1 MKITSTRRL
10 FLQGTAITGVAA
22 AVAGCSQKSAEEQK
36 EANKKKNDAAA
47 KEAEKLPST
56 AWDRLDYEQVA
67 DGGTLMIAIGQIPA
81 NWNPSHIDGN
91 EVSTSSVSYWKGY
104 TANVKAD
111 EKGEMSPN
119 PDYVESAEITS
130 ENPQIVTVKFNKK
143 AVWDNDGSPVT
154 VNDLIAEW
162 KALNGENEEYSTVT
176 TQGWESIKEIR
187 AKDDF
192 TAEIEYKTAFP
203 DWLSF
208 TYPSGPKAL
217 FETPQAFN
225 TGYVNDPVPG
235 CGPFTITNIDR
246 NGGVV
251 TLERNDKWWG
261 RAPKLEKVI
270 FKVTTQQNMPQSFAN
285 GEIDIIDIADG
296 DTLGQAKGRKGA
308 QIQRSNGLTWTHL
321 TMNVNGGGGVL
332 KDIEVRKAIFAAVD
346 RNAVGRSVVE
356 PLEAPVVLKDHY
368 VYMPGQEGY
377 EDSFDGELS
386 GDAET
391 DKAKKI
397 LEAAGY
403 ELKGDVYEKDGKPLK
418 FSIVIPAETK
428 SNEDRARQVMTNLN
442 QAGFKVDLKTV
453 PSDKY
458 FTDYILKQ
466 SFDFATFSWQGT
478 LLAEL
483 SSSNTYL
490 PDSNQNYT
498 GFKDEKLNEIN
509 KRLQTELDKDKRRE
523 VANEYSKQVAS
534 GYTVL
539 PFYATPNIT
548 GLKEGLVNIGSAQF
562 ETVDYTAVGYKKGME
577 G

>member
-36 EANKKKNDAAA
+36 EENKKKNDAAA

-56 AWDRLDYEQVA
+56 AWKRLDYDQVA
-67 DGGTLMIAIGQIPA
+67 EGGTLSVAITQIPA
-81 NWNPSHIDGN
+81 NWNPSHVDGN
-91 EVSTSSVSYWKGY
+91 EVSTTDVSKWKGN
-104 TANVKAD
+104 ARNIIAD
-111 EKGEMSPN
+111 ENGQMSPN
-119 PDYVESAEITS
+119 PDYIESAEITS
-130 ENPQIVTVKFNKK
+130 EDPQIVTVKFNQK

-162 KALNGENEEYSTVT
+162 KACNGENEEFAAVT
-176 TQGWESIKEIR
+176 TQGWDSIKEVR

-192 TAEIEYKTAFP
+192 TAEIEYRNPFP

-217 FETPQAFN
+217 FETPEAFN

-235 CGPFTITNIDR
+235 CGPFKITSVDQ

-251 TLERNDKWWG
+251 TMERNDKWWG

-270 FKVTTQQNMPQSFAN
+270 FKVTTQQNMPQAFAN
-285 GEIDIIDIADG
+285 GEIDVIDIQDG

-321 TMNVNGGGGVL
+321 TLNVNAGEGVL
-332 KDIEVRKAIFAAVD
+332 QDIEVRKAIFAAVD
-346 RNAVGRSVVE
+346 RNAVGRTVVE
-356 PLEAPVVLKDHY
+356 PLEAPIVLKNNY

-377 EDSFDGELS
+377 EDSFGDNLS
-386 GDAET
+386 PDADTEG
-391 DKAKKI
+391 AKKI
-397 LEAAGY
+397 LEDAGY
-403 ELKGDVYEKDGKPLK
+403 KLNGKVYEKDGKKLK
-418 FSIVIPAETK
+418 FSIIIPAEAK
-428 SNEDRARQVMTNLN
+428 SNEDRARQIMTNLN
-442 QAGFKVDLKTV
+442 QAGFEIDLKTV

-466 SFDFATFSWQGT
+466 SFDFVTFSWVGT

-490 PDSNQNYT
+490 PNSQQNYT
-498 GFKDEKLNEIN
+498 GFKDEKLTEIN
-509 KRLQTELDKDKRRE
+509 TLLQSELDKDKRRE
-523 VANEYSKQVAS
+523 IANEYSKKVAES
-534 GYTVL
+534 YTVL

-548 GLKEGLVNIGSAQF
+548 GLKEGLVNIGSAQL
-562 ETVDYTAVGYKKGME
+562 ETVDYTAVGYEPGKE

>member
-36 EANKKKNDAAA
+36 NENKKKNDAAA
-47 KEAEKLPST
+47 EEASKLPPT
-56 AWDRLDYEQVA
+56 AWERLDYDKVA
-67 DGGTLMIAIGQIPA
+67 DGGTLMIGIAQIPA
-81 NWNPSHIDGN
+81 NWNPSHVDGN

-104 TANVKAD
+104 STHIKAD

-119 PDYVESAEITS
+119 PDYVESAELTS
-130 ENPQIVTVKFNKK
+130 EDPQVVTVKFNKK

-162 KALNGENEEYSTVT
+162 KACNGENEEFATVT
-176 TQGWESIKEIR
+176 TQGWDSIKEIR

-192 TAEIEYKTAFP
+192 TAEIEYKNAFP

-208 TYPSGPKAL
+208 TYPSGPKAV
-217 FETPQAFN
+217 FESPESFN
-225 TGYVNDPVPG
+225 QGYVSEPVPG
-235 CGPFTITNIDR
+235 CGPFKIASVDQ

-251 TLERNDKWWG
+251 TLEHNDKWWG

-270 FKVTTQQNMPQSFAN
+270 FKVTTQQNMPQAFAN
-285 GEIDIIDIADG
+285 GEIDVIDIADG
-296 DTLGQAKGRKGA
+296 DTLGQAKGREGA

-321 TMNVNGGGGVL
+321 TLNVNGGEGAL
-332 KDIEVRKAIFAAVD
+332 QDIEVRKAIFAAVD

-356 PLEAPVVLKDHY
+356 PLETPIVLTNNY
-368 VYMPGQEGY
+368 IYMPGQEGY
-377 EDSFDGELS
+377 EDSFDGGLS

-397 LEAAGY
+397 LEDAGY
-403 ELKGDVYEKDGKPLK
+403 ELNGDVYEKDGKQLK
-418 FSIVIPAETK
+418 FSVVIPAETK

-458 FTDYILKQ
+458 FTDYVLKQ
-466 SFDFATFSWQGT
+466 NFDFVTFSWQGT

-490 PDSNQNYT
+490 PDSQQNYT
-498 GFKDEKLNEIN
+498 GFKDEKLTEIN
-509 KRLQTELDKDKRRE
+509 ERLQSELDPEKRRE
-523 VANEYSKQVAS
+523 IANEFSKKVAES
-534 GYTVL
+534 YTVL

-548 GLKEGLVNIGSAQF
+548 GLKKDLVNIGSAQL
-562 ETVDYTAVGYKKGME
+562 ETVDYTAVGYKELPK
-577 G
+577 

>member
-36 EANKKKNDAAA
+36 DANKKKNDAAA

-56 AWDRLDYEQVA
+56 AWEAVDYDQVE
-67 DGGTLMIAIGQIPA
+67 DGGTLMIGIAQMPA

-91 EVSTSSVSYWKGY
+91 EVSLTQISNWKGY
-104 TANVKAD
+104 SIATKSD
-111 EKGEMSPN
+111 ETGEISPN

-130 ENPQIVTVKFNKK
+130 EDPQVVTVKFNKK

-162 KALNGENEEYSTVT
+162 KACNGENEEFATVT
-176 TQGWESIKEIR
+176 TQGWDSIKEIR

-192 TAEIEYKTAFP
+192 TAEIEYKNAFP
-203 DWLSF
+203 DWIGF
-208 TYPSGPKAL
+208 VYPSSPKAV
-217 FETPQAFN
+217 FESPASFN
-225 TGYVNDPVPG
+225 AGYVSEPIPG
-235 CGPFTITNIDR
+235 CGPFKIASVDQ

-261 RAPKLEKVI
+261 RAPKLEKII
-270 FKVTTQQNMPQSFAN
+270 FKVTTQQNMPQAFAN
-285 GEIDIIDIADG
+285 GEIDMIDIGDG

-321 TMNVNGGGGVL
+321 TMNVNGGDGVL
-332 KDIEVRKAIFAAVD
+332 QDVEVRKAIFAAVD

-356 PLEAPVVLKDHY
+356 PLEAPVVLKSNY

-377 EDSFDGELS
+377 EDSFDGDLS
-386 GDAET
+386 GDAEI

-397 LEAAGY
+397 LEDAGY
-403 ELKGDVYEKDGKPLK
+403 ELKGDVYEKDGKQLK
-418 FSIVIPAETK
+418 FSVVIPAETK

-458 FTDYILKQ
+458 FTDYVLKQ
-466 SFDFATFSWQGT
+466 NFDFVTFSWQGT

-490 PDSNQNYT
+490 PDSQQNYT
-498 GFKDEKLNEIN
+498 GFKDEKLTEIN
-509 KRLQTELDKDKRRE
+509 QRLQSELDPEKRRE
-523 VANEYSKQVAS
+523 IANEFSKKVAES
-534 GYTVL
+534 YTVL
-539 PFYATPNIT
+539 PFYATPNIM
-548 GLKEGLVNIGSAQF
+548 GLKGGLVNIGASQF
-562 ETVDYTAVGYKKGME
+562 ESVDYTAVGYKKGA
-577 G
+577 